1 MLESTTTFL
10 FWYFTP
16 VSGRD
21 IRSIIFLIFLD
32 LKVWVPDPKSTKFIV
47 FIPDRAS
54 LFLTVREKDA
64 SLFFRIK

>member
-32 LKVWVPDPKSTKFIV
+32 LKVWVPVPNSLKSIV
-47 FIPDRAS
+47 LIPDKAS
-54 LFLTVREKDA
+54 LLLTVNEKDA